1 VKADHDLLALHRLF
15 GLTTA
20 RDTRQGHFPGISGS
34 PLAVGAARQSAVAQ
48 FGALGF
54 RAAAVTAVMPVAGSG
69 PPRYRYETT
78 VVQVAFDRPFGF
90 LAVHR
95 ETRLVLAAGWVTDP
109 TPFSTPGLMGAPAP
123 GR

>member
-1 VKADHDLLALHRLF
+1 MVRAPAT
-15 GLTTA
+15 GV
-20 RDTRQGHFPGISGS
+20 GS
-34 PLAVGAARQSAVAQ
+34 CCRFAVGAAGQSAVARS
-48 FGALGF
+48 GALGF

-78 VVQVAFDRPFGF
+78 VVQVRSDRPFGF

-95 ETRLVLAAGWVTDP
+95 ETRLVLAADWVTDP
-109 TPFSTPGLMGAPAP
+109 TPFGSQGLRGAPAP